1 MFGRQADVRRQRVG
15 DAKALIFQAG
25 GIMVG
30 QQVNAQDGR
39 QRARQLRHRL
49 DVLFA
54 IGDAGNEG
62 QAQDDGVAPLRQAMQ
77 IFQDDAVL
85 QKNINSFYKKSRLV
99 KYFTENPLKD
109 NKK

>member
-1 MFGRQADVRRQRVG
+1 MRQVRASG
-15 DAKALIFQAG
+15 NAG
-25 GIMVG
+25 GKPE
-30 QQVNAQDGR
+30 NAQYRDC
-39 QRARQLRHRL
+39 
-49 DVLFA
+49 D
-54 IGDAGNEG
+54 I
-62 QAQDDGVAPLRQAMQ
+62 MQ